1 MIKKLNS
8 LLTKRDKQVLVILLI
23 FSILL
28 SIIETIGVGAIM
40 PFIKVASDFSEI
52 HKGIFKKIYDFF
64 GFKSDIDFVVV
75 FGVVLIGFYIFRAV
89 FSYLYFYFLARFS
102 QGRFHLIAFR
112 LFENYLGLP
121 YYQFISKN
129 SSEMIKNITQEASHL
144 VQLISN
150 FLFMISEIFVAIF
163 IYSFLLYINWKMT
176 ILLTLFL
183 GVNIFILKLT
193 VSRKIKKAGEL
204 REEFQK
210 SFYKILNT
218 SIGNFKIIK
227 LKSSEDKILQEFN
240 KASFGFAKANIKN
253 ASLSQV
259 PRLFLEALGFT
270 LLAII
275 VIYLVLKYNQ
285 DIRGALPILMAFILG
300 LYRLMPSM
308 NRILH
313 SYNQILFYSKSLE
326 IIHNELI
333 YEVEDLGDEEIE
345 FNKKIECKDV
355 SFEYIEGKKVL
366 DSINLEIKKG
376 ESVGFVGSSGSG
388 KSTLIDILSGLYKPK
403 EGKIL
408 IDGVELNEKNVKS
421 WRKKIG
427 YIPQNIYLVE
437 GSVAENVAFGE
448 AINEERVKEA
458 LKKANI
464 LEFLE
469 THHEGIYTQV
479 GDNGIKLS
487 GGQKQRIAIARALYN
502 DPEILVLDEA
512 TSALDNATEAK
523 IMEEIYKVGENKTL
537 LIIAHRLSTLDNCD
551 KIVKLENG
559 KIKEIICKQN
569 LKSGS

>member
-8 LLTKRDKQVLVILLI
+8 LLTKRDKQVLFILLI

-28 SIIETIGVGAIM
+28 SIIETIGVGAII
-40 PFIKVASDFSEI
+40 PFIKVASDFNEI
-52 HKGIFKKIYDFF
+52 HKGIFAKIYNFF
-64 GFKSDIDFVVV
+64 NFKSDIDFVVV
-75 FGVVLIGFYIFRAV
+75 FGVVLIAFYIFRAI
-89 FSYLYFYFLARFS
+89 FSYFYFYLLARFS

-121 YYQFISKN
+121 YYHFISKN
-129 SSEMIKNITQEASHL
+129 SSDMIKNITQEAFNL

-150 FLFMISEIFVAIF
+150 FLFMISEIFVVIF
-163 IYSFLLYINWKMT
+163 IYLFLLYINWKMT
-176 ILLTLFL
+176 ILLTIFL
-183 GVNIFILKLT
+183 GVNVFILKYT
-193 VSRKIKKAGEL
+193 VSKSIKKAGDL

-275 VIYLVLKYNQ
+275 VIYLILKYHQ
-285 DIRGALPILMAFILG
+285 DIKGALPILMAFILG
-300 LYRLMPSM
+300 LYRLMPSV
-308 NRILH
+308 NRIM
-313 SYNQILFYSKSLE
+313 SAYNQIMFYSKSLD

-366 DSINLEIKKG
+366 DNINLEIKKG
-376 ESVGFVGSSGSG
+376 ESVGFIGSSGSG

-403 EGKIL
+403 SGKVL
-408 IDGVELNEKNVKS
+408 VDGVELNEKNVKS

-448 AINEERVKEA
+448 KIDEKKVKEA

-469 THHEGIYTQV
+469 THHKGIYTEV